1 VRSLFFFAV
10 VFLVL
15 SLACAEIPE
24 LLTICDNTSNDFV
37 VHASSSG
44 RSSLRSPIKSV
55 ASTVRDTNS
64 GSGICQFEPAFIPQV
79 VPHTGR
85 DLLILHCLQKN

>member
-1 VRSLFFFAV
+1 
-10 VFLVL
+10 VL

>member
-1 VRSLFFFAV
+1 MRRLSFFAV

-15 SLACAEIPE
+15 SVACAEIPE

-44 RSSLRSPIKSV
+44 LASLQSPLKSV
-55 ASTVRDTNS
+55 ASTIRDTNS
-64 GSGICQFEPAFIPQV
+64 GSCIFQFEPTFIPQGM
-79 VPHTGR
+79 PHTGR
-85 DLLILHCLQKN
+85 DLLILHSLLKN

>member
-1 VRSLFFFAV
+1 VRRLSFFAV

-55 ASTVRDTNS
+55 ASTVRDANS

-79 VPHTGR
+79 VTHTGR
-85 DLLILHCLQKN
+85 DLLILHSLLRN